1 MKVAF
6 WSNGRGRSC
15 VTSNLACVSVLSAL
29 NCPKERTIVFENHK
43 NIVNLG
49 STLFHQTSDDG
60 IREPA
65 TYQTGSGL
73 GKVLRLIEQGE
84 EISEENLYCFTEDY
98 LGKRLFYLPSEPVKS
113 SDYLEYYLER
123 DAIRAMDFLEK
134 YSDTVMVDTSSAPLA
149 SSRKILQKA
158 DLVVVNLSQ
167 NLQVLSHFFRN
178 YSSIQ
183 EKAFYLIGDYDN
195 RSELTRGEIMRRF
208 RIPGSRI
215 GTIPHDSGFSDAV
228 SDGKL
233 IPFLMR
239 HYSCCYGD
247 ERFPFMAA
255 AKEAVD
261 LFHVQLKMREE
272 RIVHG

>member
-123 DAIRAMDFLEK
+123 DAIRTMDFLEK

-208 RIPGSRI
+208 HIPGSRI
-215 GTIPHDSGFSDAV
+215 GTIPHDSGFSDAI

-247 ERFPFMAA
+247 ERYPFMAA

-261 LFHVQLKMREE
+261 LFHIRLKRCEE
-272 RIVHG
+272 GVVHG

>member
-123 DAIRAMDFLEK
+123 DAIRTMDFLEK
-134 YSDTVMVDTSSAPLA
+134 YSDTVIVDTSSAPLA

-208 RIPGSRI
+208 HIPGSQI

-239 HYSCCYGD
+239 HYFCCYGD

-261 LFHVQLKMREE
+261 LFHAQLKKREE
-272 RIVHG
+272 RIVHE

>member
-123 DAIRAMDFLEK
+123 DAIRTMDFLEK

-167 NLQVLSHFFRN
+167 NLQVLSHFFATILPYRKKRFI
-178 YSSIQ
+178 SS
-183 EKAFYLIGDYDN
+183 
-195 RSELTRGEIMRRF
+195 EIMTTARN
-208 RIPGSRI
+208 
-215 GTIPHDSGFSDAV
+215 
-228 SDGKL
+228 
-233 IPFLMR
+233 
-239 HYSCCYGD
+239 
-247 ERFPFMAA
+247 
-255 AKEAVD
+255 
-261 LFHVQLKMREE
+261 
-272 RIVHG
+272 

>member
-49 STLFHQTSDDG
+49 STLYHQYSDDA

-65 TYQTGSGL
+65 KYQTGSGL
-73 GKVLRLIEQGE
+73 GKILRLVEQGG
-84 EISEENLYCFTEDY
+84 EISEENFYCFTEDY

-123 DAIRAMDFLEK
+123 DAIRTMDFLEK

-208 RIPGSRI
+208 HIPGSQI
-215 GTIPHDSGFSDAV
+215 GTIPHDSGFSDAI
-228 SDGKL
+228 SEGKL

-239 HYSCCYGD
+239 HYSCCYED
-247 ERFPFMAA
+247 ERYPFMAA
-255 AKEAVD
+255 AKEAVE
-261 LFHVQLKMREE
+261 LFRSQLEKRQGGM
-272 RIVHG
+272 IYG